1 MNIFL
6 GYLKVSLWMAP
17 MILLALWL
25 LPKLS
30 RRYTAKLSY
39 VVWLVIA
46 VRLLVPWNLTLPEE
60 TAPIHVYLPQETM
73 VQWTPVDL
81 SEDTSVAA
89 AEAEEKVSA
98 EGEKTPIAEPEAS
111 VSPMQ
116 MIFAVWLAGAAISL
130 LRTAVSTYQLKKL
143 LKRWEKAPSDK
154 ISNFYAET
162 AGEKRPPLA
171 VSPVLETPMAVGLFH
186 TKIYL
191 PHEDYSR
198 QELEMIFRHELIH
211 WRRKDLWYKGVL
223 LLARSI
229 HWFNPLVWLLAKRA
243 NRDLEVSC
251 DGEAVQGE
259 DAAYRKAYGLMILQE
274 AERSLA
280 KQAALTTC
288 FSDGKKALQERMME
302 IMNESKR
309 KRGMTLIVMTLVLA
323 VTCGCLVG
331 YGGADEG
338 GEELVKQASANAK
351 LVKTGEGQ
359 VLEEEETKSE
369 TVAVEDH
376 EQTEFEYTLVETKE
390 TSAEGEYTLAKTKEE
405 GAEPADATIAADS
418 SIPSGYPTSN
428 MTINTPFVMGEDAP
442 KQHAGID
449 FSTDNKNIPVHATA
463 DGVVLEAGFDSN
475 KGNYVK
481 INHLNGFTTL
491 YAHLSALDVKAGD
504 EVKQGDT
511 LGLAGKTGTAVG
523 VHCHYEVQLNGNY
536 QDPAKYL

>member
-89 AEAEEKVSA
+89 AEAEEKV
-98 EGEKTPIAEPEAS
+98 S

-259 DAAYRKAYGLMILQE
+259 DAGE
-274 AERSLA
+274 
-280 KQAALTTC
+280 T
-288 FSDGKKALQERMME
+288 
-302 IMNESKR
+302 
-309 KRGMTLIVMTLVLA
+309 
-323 VTCGCLVG
+323 
-331 YGGADEG
+331 GGAD
-338 GEELVKQASANAK
+338 
-351 LVKTGEGQ
+351 
-359 VLEEEETKSE
+359 
-369 TVAVEDH
+369 
-376 EQTEFEYTLVETKE
+376 
-390 TSAEGEYTLAKTKEE
+390 
-405 GAEPADATIAADS
+405 
-418 SIPSGYPTSN
+418 
-428 MTINTPFVMGEDAP
+428 
-442 KQHAGID
+442 
-449 FSTDNKNIPVHATA
+449 
-463 DGVVLEAGFDSN
+463 
-475 KGNYVK
+475 
-481 INHLNGFTTL
+481 HLF
-491 YAHLSALDVKAGD
+491 
-504 EVKQGDT
+504 Q
-511 LGLAGKTGTAVG
+511 
-523 VHCHYEVQLNGNY
+523 
-536 QDPAKYL
+536 